1 MIAYLRHTLFIYHP
15 SSALLVNTDFWI
27 DGVWA
32 SQPSQGKYISRELRK
47 KLRTTLVMCLQPV
60 SCKIDG
66 HHNGHHTHDDV
77 DQGPEELDFVWYDFS
92 RLFPVTH

>member
-1 MIAYLRHTLFIYHP
+1 
-15 SSALLVNTDFWI
+15 
-27 DGVWA
+27 
-32 SQPSQGKYISRELRK
+32 
-47 KLRTTLVMCLQPV
+47 MCLQPV

-92 RLFPVTH
+92 RLFPVTHWGIEGYACQVMVNKSLMAQKRIVVIIRKHAWRATTLWQQTS